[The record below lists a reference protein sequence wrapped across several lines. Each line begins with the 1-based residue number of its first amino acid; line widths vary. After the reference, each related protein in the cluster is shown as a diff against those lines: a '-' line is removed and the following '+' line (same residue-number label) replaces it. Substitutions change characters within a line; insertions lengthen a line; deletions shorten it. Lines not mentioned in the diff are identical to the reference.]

1 MILAAT
7 NYPEKVDPAFKRAGR
22 FDMRLPM
29 FAPDEFDRMRI
40 MLVIAKS
47 RGYTFSWFEDPDK
60 IVANPFSQLRK
71 WLEEG
76 NIPVNEK
83 FVGDRDSW
91 FYKTTNALG
100 AEVKHEVFL
109 PKKLIA
115 IIDKE
120 EITLQQLYENIRILF
135 EDMPERK
142 PDASTGEIE
151 TDEVFF
157 GRIRQYL
164 EGRADVIGPYS
175 ANMDFLQYYIQRWEM
190 IYKPFTVQTFQ
201 MTGAEL
207 DVVMNKAIVLWR
219 RFLRRNPGIEQK
231 LIDNGAITDNHDI
244 PWRPI
249 LLDACRKTVN
259 AVAGIKLM
267 EDNALLNTSDL
278 DLIPDA
284 MYAETDDGRQI
295 SYHERQEELVAG
307 QNKSQLKKKN

>member
-1 MILAAT
+1 M
-7 NYPEKVDPAFKRAGR
+7 
-22 FDMRLPM
+22 
-29 FAPDEFDRMRI
+29 
-40 MLVIAKS
+40 
-47 RGYTFSWFEDPDK
+47 
-60 IVANPFSQLRK
+60 
-71 WLEEG
+71 
-76 NIPVNEK
+76 NEK

-91 FYKTTNALG
+91 TYTTATPTG
-100 AEVKHEVFL
+100 KEIKHEVFL

-115 IIDKE
+115 IIDEKQ
-120 EITLQQLYENIRILF
+120 ITLQQLYENIRILF

-157 GRIRQYL
+157 GRVRQYL
-164 EGRADVIGPYS
+164 ESRSDVIGPVS
-175 ANMDFLQYYIQRWEM
+175 QNIEFLLLYIMRWEM
-190 IYKPFTVQTFQ
+190 IYRPFATQTFQ

-207 DVVMNKAIVLWR
+207 DVVMNKAITLWR
-219 RFLRRNPGIEQK
+219 RYLRRNPEKVQKFIEK
-231 LIDNGAITDNHDI
+231 GALLNEKDI

-249 LLDACRKTVN
+249 LFEACRKTVN

-278 DLIPDA
+278 DFIPDA

-307 QNKSQLKKKN
+307 QNKSQLKKKD